1 MAYKAEIPYGA
12 YWSTPF
18 AKWQGSFAHLHS
30 VQFAAH
36 VARAELGKRK
46 IDPAVFDYGV
56 LGISVPQKSSFYGL
70 PWLTGMIGA
79 AGVGGPTISQACATG
94 ARSLLAAAQEIE
106 SDLASAA
113 LVITCDRTS
122 NGPHVVYPNPAGPGG
137 TADHEN
143 WVLDNFSCDPLGRH
157 SMLQT
162 AENVARKYQV
172 SRAEQEDVV
181 LRRSAQYGDALGN
194 DRAFHKRYMT
204 LPFTVPD
211 RNFRKAAGTVEG
223 DEGVVRSTPEG
234 LAKLAPVMPDGT
246 VTFGAQTHPADG
258 NAAMVV
264 TTPNKARD
272 LSRDPNIRIGLLGF
286 GLARTNLAHMPEAP
300 VPAAKRALAQAGLAI
315 RDMDAIKS
323 HNPFAV
329 NDIVFARETGADIAT
344 MNNYGCSLVWGHPQA
359 PTGLR
364 AVIELIEELAAR
376 GGGRG
381 LFQGCAAGDTAMA
394 VVVEVGTRAG

>member
-1 MAYKAEIPYGA
+1 MAYKAEIPYGV

-18 AKWQGSFAHLHS
+18 TKWQGSFAHLHS

-36 VARAELGKRK
+36 VAKAELAKRK
-46 IDPAVFDYGV
+46 IDASVFDHGV
-56 LGISVPQKSSFYGL
+56 LGISVPQKNSFFGL

-79 AGVGGPTISQACATG
+79 AGVGGPTVSQACATG
-94 ARSLLAAAQEIE
+94 ARSLLTAAQEIE

-113 LVITCDRTS
+113 LVVTCDRTS

-137 TADHEN
+137 TAEHEN
-143 WVLDNFSCDPLGRH
+143 WVLDNFSCDPLGKH

-172 SRAEQEDVV
+172 SRAEQEEVV
-181 LRRSAQYGDALGN
+181 LRRSAQYGDALAS

-204 LPFTVPD
+204 LPFDVPD
-211 RNFRKAAGTVEG
+211 QKFRKVAGKVEG

-258 NAAMVV
+258 NASMVV
-264 TTPNKARD
+264 TTPDKARE
-272 LSRDPNIRIGLLGF
+272 LSRDPNVRVGLLGF
-286 GLARTNLAHMPEAP
+286 GLARADLTHMPEAP
-300 VPAAKRALAQAGLAI
+300 VPAAKRALAQAGLSI

-329 NDIVFARETGADIAT
+329 NDIVFARETGADLKT

-364 AVIELIEELAAR
+364 AIIELIEELAAR

-394 VVVEVGTRAG
+394 VVVEVAARPR

>member
-1 MAYKAEIPYGA
+1 MTYKAEIPYGA

-18 AKWQGSFAHLHS
+18 TKWQGSFAHLHS

-46 IDPAVFDYGV
+46 IDPTVFDYGV
-56 LGISVPQKSSFYGL
+56 LGISVPQKNSFYGL

-79 AGVGGPTISQACATG
+79 AGVGGPTVSQACATG

-113 LVITCDRTS
+113 LVVTCDRTS
-122 NGPHVVYPNPAGPGG
+122 NGPHVVYPNPAAPGG

-143 WVLDNFSCDPLGRH
+143 WVLDNFSCDPLGKH

-181 LRRSAQYGDALGN
+181 LRRSAQYGDALADGH
-194 DRAFHKRYMT
+194 AFQKRYMT
-204 LPFTVPD
+204 LPFDVPN
-211 RNFRKAAGTVEG
+211 RNFRKVAGKVES
-223 DEGVVRSTPEG
+223 DEGVVRSSADG

-258 NAAMVV
+258 NASMVV
-264 TTPNKARD
+264 TTPDRARE
-272 LSRDPNIRIGLLGF
+272 LSRDPKIRIGLLGF
-286 GLARTNLAHMPEAP
+286 GLARTDLAHMPEAP
-300 VPAAKRALAQAGLAI
+300 VPAAKRALAQAGLSI

-329 NDIVFARETGADIAT
+329 NDIVFARETGADIKT

-394 VVVEVGTRAG
+394 VVVEVDTRGR